1 MLIKSLKMSNIVITD
16 ELLIEELK
24 LRFEEKKNSLE
35 KLEKIT
41 AELKE
46 VNVKLAESE
55 SLKSHF
61 ISNITNEIVNPFTSI
76 VVLSKNILSVK
87 EGDWDKVKRMA
98 SLIYSEAFNLDFQL
112 KNIFAAAEIEAG
124 DLFMEVSNVKIDLL
138 IEALLESFLP
148 ETSKKQLNFEFIKE
162 GVEGDDFIF
171 KIDSEKFK
179 LILSNLVDNAIKF
192 SKNNRIIVKRWTEE
206 NLLYISIRDFGIG
219 ISENNQNIIFDRFKR
234 LDSGINSLNR
244 GHGLGLSIN
253 KALLDFLNG
262 EIHIDSKKNVGTTFT
277 ICIPEAEEDTEA
289 SSADG
294 NDLIFGDDEIF

>member
-1 MLIKSLKMSNIVITD
+1 MRNIVITD

-24 LRFEEKKNSLE
+24 ARFSEKKKSLKE
-35 KLEKIT
+35 LQKIT
-41 AELKE
+41 KELKE
-46 VNVKLAESE
+46 VNKKLAESE

-76 VVLSKNILSVK
+76 VILSKNILSVK

-124 DLFMEVSNVKIDLL
+124 ELFMEVSNVKVDLL
-138 IEALLESFLP
+138 IQALADSFIP
-148 ETSKKQLNFEFIKE
+148 ETTKKQLTFEIVRE
-162 GVEGDDFIF
+162 SPDDDNFIF
-171 KIDSEKFK
+171 KIDSEKLK

-192 SKNNRIIVKRWTEE
+192 SKNNKIIIKRWVEE
-206 NLLYISIRDFGIG
+206 NKLYISIRDFGIG
-219 ISENNQNIIFDRFKR
+219 ISENNQKIIFDRFKR

-253 KALLDFLNG
+253 KALLDFLDG
-262 EIHIDSKKNVGTTFT
+262 TIAIQSKKNEGSTFT
-277 ICIPEAEEDTEA
+277 ICIPEAKDDAEA
-289 SSADG
+289 FSEDG
-294 NDLIFGDDEIF
+294 NELIFGDDEVF

>member
-1 MLIKSLKMSNIVITD
+1 MSNIVITD

-24 LRFEEKKNSLE
+24 LRFAEKKKSLQELE
-35 KLEKIT
+35 KL
-41 AELKE
+41 ASELRE
-46 VNVKLAESE
+46 VNQKLAESE

-76 VVLSKNILSVK
+76 VILSKNILSVK

-124 DLFMEVSNVKIDLL
+124 ELFLEVSNVKVDLL
-138 IEALLESFLP
+138 IQALIDSFVP
-148 ETSKKQLNFEFIKE
+148 ETLKKQLTFTFIKE
-162 GVEGDDFIF
+162 APETDNFVF
-171 KIDSEKFK
+171 KTDAEKLK

-192 SKNNRIIVKRWTEE
+192 SKNNKIIIRRWTE
-206 NLLYISIRDFGIG
+206 NDKLLVSVQDFGIG
-219 ISENNQNIIFDRFKR
+219 ISENNQKIIFDRFKR

-253 KALLDFLNG
+253 KALLDFLDG
-262 EIHIDSKKNVGTTFT
+262 HIDIQSRKNEGTTFT
-277 ICIPEAEEDTEA
+277 IGIPQAMEDPDAFSE
-289 SSADG
+289 DG
-294 NDLIFGDDEIF
+294 NELIFGDDEVF

>member
-1 MLIKSLKMSNIVITD
+1 MSNIIITD

-24 LRFEEKKNSLE
+24 LRFVEKKRSLQE
-35 KLEKIT
+35 LETLT
-41 AELKE
+41 AQLKE
-46 VNVKLAESE
+46 VNQKLADSE

-76 VVLSKNILSVK
+76 VILSKNILSVK

-124 DLFMEVSNVKIDLL
+124 ELFMEVSKVKIDLL
-138 IEALLESFLP
+138 IQALMDSFLP
-148 ETSKKQLNFEFIKE
+148 ETEKKQLSFEFIRQNPKD
-162 GVEGDDFIF
+162 GDFVF
-171 KIDSEKFK
+171 KIDSEKLK

-192 SKNNRIIVKRWTEE
+192 SKNNKIIITRWTEGD
-206 NLLYISIRDFGIG
+206 NLYISVKDFGIG
-219 ISENNQNIIFDRFKR
+219 ISEHNQKVIFDRFKR

-253 KALLDFLNG
+253 KALLDFLDG
-262 EIHIDSKKNVGTTFT
+262 RIDIKSKKNEGTIFT
-277 ICIPEAEEDTEA
+277 ICIPETKDDPEA
-289 SSADG
+289 FSEDG
-294 NDLIFGDDEIF
+294 NELIFGDDEVF

>member
-1 MLIKSLKMSNIVITD
+1 MSNIVITD

-24 LRFEEKKNSLE
+24 LRFAEKKHSLE
-35 KLEKIT
+35 KLEKLA

-46 VNVKLAESE
+46 VNQKLADSE

-76 VVLSKNILSVK
+76 VILSKNILSVK

-124 DLFMEVSNVKIDLL
+124 ELFMEVSNVKVDLL
-138 IEALLESFLP
+138 IQALIDSFIP
-148 ETSKKQLNFEFIKE
+148 ETIKKQLVFEFIKE
-162 GVEGDDFIF
+162 KPEKENFIF
-171 KIDSEKFK
+171 KIDSEKLK

-192 SKNNRIIVKRWTEE
+192 SKNNKIIIKRWVDDDIL
-206 NLLYISIRDFGIG
+206 NISVRDFGIG
-219 ISENNQNIIFDRFKR
+219 ISENNQKIIFDRFKR

-253 KALLDFLNG
+253 KALLDFLDG
-262 EIHIDSKKNVGTTFT
+262 DIDIKSKKNEGTTFT
-277 ICIPEAEEDTEA
+277 ISIPEAKDNPEA
-289 SSADG
+289 FSEDG
-294 NDLIFGDDEIF
+294 NELIFGEDEVF

>member
-1 MLIKSLKMSNIVITD
+1 MGSIVITD

-24 LRFEEKKNSLE
+24 FRFREKKTSLK

-41 AELKE
+41 NELKE
-46 VNVKLAESE
+46 VNSKLAESE
-55 SLKSHF
+55 ALKSHF

-76 VVLSKNILSVK
+76 VILSKNILSVK

-98 SLIYSEAFNLDFQL
+98 SLIHSEAFNLDFQL

-124 DLFMEVSNVKIDLL
+124 ELYMEVSNVKVDLL
-138 IEALLESFLP
+138 IEALLESYAP
-148 ETSKKQLNFEFIKE
+148 ETTKKQLSFEFIREKP
-162 GVEGDDFIF
+162 DDENFIF
-171 KIDSEKFK
+171 KIDSEKLK

-192 SKNNRIIVKRWTEE
+192 SKNNKIIIKRWTE
-206 NLLYISIRDFGIG
+206 NNTLYISVQDFGIG
-219 ISENNQNIIFDRFKR
+219 ISENNQKIIFDRFKR

-262 EIHIDSKKNVGTTFT
+262 DIDIVSKKNGGTTFT
-277 ICIPEAEEDTEA
+277 VSIPEATDDAEA

-294 NDLIFGDDEIF
+294 NEMLFDVDEVF

>member
-1 MLIKSLKMSNIVITD
+1 MSNILITD

-24 LRFEEKKNSLE
+24 LRFEEKKRSLQELE
-35 KLEKIT
+35 KLT

-46 VNVKLAESE
+46 VNQKLADSE

-76 VVLSKNILSVK
+76 VILSKNILSVR

-124 DLFMEVSNVKIDLL
+124 ELFMEVSNVKIDLL
-138 IEALLESFLP
+138 IQALMESFLP
-148 ETSKKQLNFEFIKE
+148 ETEKKQLTFEFIRQNPS
-162 GVEGDDFIF
+162 DRDFIF
-171 KIDSEKFK
+171 KIDSEKLK
-179 LILSNLVDNAIKF
+179 LILSNLVENAIKF
-192 SKNNRIIVKRWTEE
+192 SKNHKIIIKRWTEAN
-206 NLLYISIRDFGIG
+206 NLFISVKDFGIG
-219 ISENNQNIIFDRFKR
+219 ISEHNQKVIFDRFKR

-253 KALLDFLNG
+253 KALLDFLDG
-262 EIHIDSKKNVGTTFT
+262 RIEIQSKKNEGTTFT
-277 ICIPEAEEDTEA
+277 ICIPEAKDDPEA
-289 SSADG
+289 FSEDG
-294 NDLIFGDDEIF
+294 NDLIFGEDEVF

>member
-1 MLIKSLKMSNIVITD
+1 MSNIVITD

-24 LRFEEKKNSLE
+24 LRFSEKKKSLQELE
-35 KLEKIT
+35 KLA

-46 VNVKLAESE
+46 VNQKLADSE

-124 DLFMEVSNVKIDLL
+124 ELFMEVSNVKVDLL
-138 IEALLESFLP
+138 IQALIDSFLP
-148 ETSKKQLNFEFIKE
+148 ETIKKQLTIDYIRQNPENEK
-162 GVEGDDFIF
+162 FIF
-171 KIDSEKFK
+171 KIDSEKLK

-192 SKNNRIIVKRWTEE
+192 SKNNRIIIKRWVNEDK
-206 NLLYISIRDFGIG
+206 LFISVKDFGIG
-219 ISENNQNIIFDRFKR
+219 ISEHNQKVIFDRFKR

-253 KALLDFLNG
+253 KALLDFLDGDIDIKSRKG
-262 EIHIDSKKNVGTTFT
+262 EGTTFT
-277 ICIPEAEEDTEA
+277 VSIPEAKNDPEA
-289 SSADG
+289 YSADG
-294 NDLIFGDDEIF
+294 NEMIFGDDEVF

>member
-1 MLIKSLKMSNIVITD
+1 MSNIIITD

-24 LRFEEKKNSLE
+24 LRFVEKKRSLQELE
-35 KLEKIT
+35 KLT
-41 AELKE
+41 GELKE
-46 VNVKLAESE
+46 VNQKLADSE

-76 VVLSKNILSVK
+76 VILSKNILSVK

-124 DLFMEVSNVKIDLL
+124 ELFMEISKVKIDLL
-138 IEALLESFLP
+138 IQALMDSFLP
-148 ETSKKQLNFEFIKE
+148 ETEKKSLSFEFIRENPDE
-162 GVEGDDFIF
+162 GDFIF
-171 KIDSEKFK
+171 KIDSEKLK

-192 SKNNRIIVKRWTEE
+192 SKNNKIIIRRWTEYD
-206 NLLYISIRDFGIG
+206 NLYISVRDFGIG
-219 ISENNQNIIFDRFKR
+219 ISEHNQKVIFDRFKR

-262 EIHIDSKKNVGTTFT
+262 QIEIKSKKNEGTTFT
-277 ICIPEAEEDTEA
+277 ICVPEAKIDPEA
-289 SSADG
+289 FSEDG
-294 NDLIFGDDEIF
+294 NELIFGDDEVF

>member
-1 MLIKSLKMSNIVITD
+1 MSNIVITD

-24 LRFEEKKNSLE
+24 LRFEEKKESLE

-46 VNVKLAESE
+46 VNSKLAESE

-98 SLIYSEAFNLDFQL
+98 SLIHSEAFNLDFQL

-124 DLFMEVSNVKIDLL
+124 ELFMEVSNVKVDIL
-138 IEALLESFLP
+138 IEGLLESFIP
-148 ETSKKQLNFEFIKE
+148 ETTKKHLNFEFIKE
-162 GVEGDDFIF
+162 EPEGDDFIF
-171 KIDSEKFK
+171 KIDSEKLK

-192 SKNNRIIVKRWTEE
+192 SKNNKIIVKRWTED
-206 NLLYISIRDFGIG
+206 NQLFISVQDFGIG
-219 ISENNQNIIFDRFKR
+219 ISENNQKIIFDRFKR
-234 LDSGINSLNR
+234 IDSGINSVNR

-262 EIHIDSKKNVGTTFT
+262 DIQIDSKKNRGTTFT
-277 ICIPEAEEDTEA
+277 VSIPEPDEDPEA
-289 SSADG
+289 FSADG
-294 NDLIFGDDEIF
+294 NELIFGDDEIF